1 MKSDDFVVHVD
12 ASGNQLVAAVFWNIW
27 LQLHLDKQEIVGG
40 KIVDAPD
47 HPKIL
52 LNISLTRVAPL

>member
-1 MKSDDFVVHVD
+1 MKSDDFAVHID
-12 ASGNQLVAAVFWNIW
+12 ASGNQLVAAVFWNTV
-27 LQLHLDKQEIVGG
+27 QLHVDKQEIVGE

-52 LNISLTRVAPL
+52 LNISLT